1 MTNQEFSDE
10 FDTLLNS
17 YSINSNFAKQDQV
30 PIQLD
35 EYEKSVY
42 LTKSQELIVLE
53 LYSGRNNTG
62 ISFENKEESRELLKD
77 LLKTYSTQD
86 SIQDIQNQISA
97 NSYFFEVPEDI
108 LFITFEQVLINED
121 SPCLKNKTLQVKP
134 ITQDEYF
141 HIINNPFKGI
151 NDNRVLRI
159 DYDTN
164 IKELISK
171 YQIQQYYIKY
181 LQKPLPI
188 ILTNLGDDISI
199 NGLNEETSCK
209 LNPILHRA
217 ILERAVNL
225 AIQSKTLY
233 LNNK

>member
-17 YSINSNFAKQDQV
+17 YSINNNFAKQEQV

-35 EYEKSVY
+35 EYEKSIY
-42 LTKSQELIVLE
+42 LTKSQEQIVLE

-62 ISFENKEESRELLKD
+62 ISFESREESRELLKD
-77 LLKTYSTQD
+77 LLKTYNTQN
-86 SIQDIQNQISA
+86 SLQDIDNPIS
-97 NSYFFEVPEDI
+97 NISYFFEVPNDI
-108 LFITFEQVLINED
+108 LFITFEQVTINKD
-121 SPCLKNKTLQVKP
+121 SPCLSNKTLQVKP
-134 ITQDEYF
+134 VTQDEFF
-141 HIINNPFKGI
+141 HINNNPFKGT
-151 NDNRVLRI
+151 NDNRVLRL
-159 DYDTN
+159 DYNSST
-164 IKELISK
+164 KELVSK
-171 YQIQQYYIKY
+171 YPIQSYYIKY

-188 ILTNLGDDISI
+188 ILTNLGEDLSI
-199 NGLNEETSCK
+199 NEISEETPCT

-233 LNNK
+233 LKNN